1 MVERVAQLTDV
12 ACVFMFSDLY
22 GVSAYKPILWNLSIM
37 DIIGTK
43 IFVLISE
50 VSLFQGENNTYAY
63 KVGTRSSVLTNRCP
77 NHRGV
82 L

>member
-37 DIIGTK
+37 DTLGTK

-50 VSLFQGENNTYAY
+50 VSFFQGENNTYAY
-63 KVGTRSSVLTNRCP
+63 KVGTWSIVLTKQVP
-77 NHRGV
+77 
-82 L
+82 